1 LNLRTKT
8 FLLIFGLASALIV
21 LIAGTALRF
30 QEQTIR
36 ANVLVAVDALA
47 RASSVNVASFM
58 RYGMQD
64 AVMLAASLDTTAIV
78 DETRRPAL
86 YDALAQ
92 MAHRVPR
99 FDNGVF
105 LLDKKGRSMADYPR
119 HPELAGRTFVHRD
132 YFKQVLSTLL
142 PAAGEPYV
150 SSRTGRPVLTFAVPI
165 FDPKGELI
173 AVLGCSV
180 NLLGQDGIG
189 GITNQTLGDS
199 GYIFIFDRLTRLMI
213 SHPDP
218 ARLLQ
223 RDVPEGAN
231 ALLDQGVNGFEG
243 VGETVNSRGVP
254 MLMGVRAVPDSSWL
268 VIAQMP
274 QFEALAPM
282 RQSRQVMLGI
292 VAGAW
297 LLAILLSFWV
307 SRQLGRPITKLQE
320 AALAVC
326 ESLPPRPGH
335 KHPRQPGKLLHRF
348 VTRKDE
354 IGALARTFDE
364 LTWRL
369 DDEISALNLAA
380 HELHSTFDAV
390 TIPLFRLAPDLTVLR
405 CNRAASDWLRQPE
418 SALVNQTLLPLLFPH
433 ARPGP
438 DWPDLS
444 DFSTVDRTHEQH
456 WVARLPGSERQLEF
470 SATPILGDQSQ
481 PTGLVLAV
489 RDITERLQEAAK
501 IRSLAFLDP
510 LTGLA
515 NRLLLA
521 DRLDQALALARRHAA
536 KAGLMYLDLDHFKTI
551 NDTHGHGVGDDL
563 LRAVSTRLQ
572 ECLRTS
578 DTLARI
584 GGDEFV
590 IVLAEL
596 SSPEEAIRVAQ
607 RIVSALALP
616 FELGKVVVQT
626 SSSIG
631 IAIHPEGGDDAQTL
645 TIHADQAMYQA
656 KRQGRNAY
664 VLYHTSS
671 PNASSA
677 LVQNDDEK
685 PSAP

>member
-1 LNLRTKT
+1 MNLRTKT

-36 ANVLVAVDALA
+36 ANVLIGVDALA
-47 RASSVNVASFM
+47 RASSVNVATFM
-58 RYGMQD
+58 RNGLQD
-64 AVMLAASLDTTAIV
+64 AVMVAASLDTTALA
-78 DETRRPAL
+78 DKAHRPAL
-86 YDALAQ
+86 VDTLGQ
-92 MAHRVPR
+92 IGRRVPR

-105 LLDKKGRSMADYPR
+105 LLNKDGQFLADYPS
-119 HPELAGRTFVHRD
+119 HPALAGRSLSHRD
-132 YFKQVLSTLL
+132 YFKKALETSAPV
-142 PAAGEPYV
+142 AGEPYI

-165 FDPKGELI
+165 FDGKGVLI
-173 AVLGCSV
+173 AVIGCSV

-189 GITNQTLGDS
+189 AITSQTLGDS
-199 GYIFIFDRLTRLMI
+199 GYIFVFDRLTRLMI

-218 ARLLQ
+218 ARVLK
-223 RDVPEGAN
+223 RDVPVGTN

-268 VIAQMP
+268 VVAQMP
-274 QFEALAPM
+274 QGEALAPM
-282 RQSRQVMLGI
+282 RQSRQVMIAIAG
-292 VAGAW
+292 GAW

-307 SRQLGRPITKLQE
+307 SRQLGRPIAKLQR
-320 AALAVC
+320 AALNVC
-326 ESLPPRPGH
+326 ERLPPRPGH
-335 KHPRQPGKLLHRF
+335 QHPRAPGKLLHRF
-348 VTRKDE
+348 VKRKDE

-369 DDEISALNLAA
+369 DDEIASLNLAA
-380 HELHSTFDAV
+380 HELRSTFDAV

-405 CNRAASDWLRQPE
+405 CNHAASDWLRQPE
-418 SALVNQTLLPLLFPH
+418 SALVNQALLTLLFH
-433 ARPGP
+433 QASPGP
-438 DWPDLS
+438 DWPDLN
-444 DFSTVDRTHEQH
+444 DFNAVDRTHEQH
-456 WVARLPGSERQLEF
+456 WVTRLPGSDRQLEF
-470 SATPILGDQSQ
+470 SATPILDDQSQ

-489 RDITERLQEAAK
+489 RDITEHLHEAANL
-501 IRSLAFLDP
+501 RSLAFLDP

-521 DRLDQALALARRHAA
+521 DRLDQALALARRHQA

-551 NDTHGHGVGDDL
+551 NDTHGHDVGDAL
-563 LRAVSTRLQ
+563 LRAVGTRLQ

-596 SSPEEAIRVAQ
+596 SSPEEAAMVAQ

-616 FELGKVVVQT
+616 FELGNVQVQT

-631 IAIHPEGGDDAQTL
+631 IAIHPEGGEDAQTL
-645 TIHADQAMYQA
+645 TKHADQAMYQA

-664 VLYHTSS
+664 VLHHPS
-671 PNASSA
+671 PS
-677 LVQNDDEK
+677 
-685 PSAP
+685 PP